1 MVEHFT
7 FNERVE
13 GSNPSGLTTFK
24 PNQMVTDIIPFLG
37 TVFSLAILE
46 TLLSLDN
53 AVVLALMA
61 SELPEREQKK
71 ALKYG
76 LWGAVILRILA
87 VYFATRL
94 VSIAWVKAL
103 GGAYLLWLAIVYFV
117 KKGGGKKK
125 THRTSKN
132 FWAVVFWIELTD
144 LVFAIDSI
152 LAAVAITSNYWAIV
166 AGGLMGVVAIRFAAG
181 RFIVL
186 LERYPKIETFAYL
199 LVAGVGLKVLVQVS
213 YSL

>member
-1 MVEHFT
+1 
-7 FNERVE
+7 
-13 GSNPSGLTTFK
+13 
-24 PNQMVTDIIPFLG
+24 MVTEILPFLG

-61 SELPEREQKK
+61 SELPEKDQKK
-71 ALKYG
+71 ALRYG
-76 LWGAVILRILA
+76 LWGAVILRVLA
-87 VYFATRL
+87 VYFAARL

-103 GGAYLLWLAIVYFV
+103 GGAYLLWLAIAYFA
-117 KKGGGKKK
+117 KKGSGKKN
-125 THRTSKN
+125 HRRTSTN
-132 FWAVVFWIELTD
+132 FWSVVFWIELTD

-186 LERYPKIETFAYL
+186 LERYPRLETLAYL

-213 YSL
+213 YSF

>member
-1 MVEHFT
+1 
-7 FNERVE
+7 
-13 GSNPSGLTTFK
+13 
-24 PNQMVTDIIPFLG
+24 MVTEIIPFLG

-61 SELPEREQKK
+61 SELPEPEQKK
-71 ALKYG
+71 ALRYG
-76 LWGAVILRILA
+76 LWGAVILRVLA
-87 VYFATRL
+87 VYFATQL

-103 GGAYLLWLAIVYFV
+103 GGAYLLWLAIAFFV
-117 KKGGGKKK
+117 KKGSAKKK
-125 THRTSKN
+125 QRRTSKN

-186 LERYPKIETFAYL
+186 LERYPRLETLAYL